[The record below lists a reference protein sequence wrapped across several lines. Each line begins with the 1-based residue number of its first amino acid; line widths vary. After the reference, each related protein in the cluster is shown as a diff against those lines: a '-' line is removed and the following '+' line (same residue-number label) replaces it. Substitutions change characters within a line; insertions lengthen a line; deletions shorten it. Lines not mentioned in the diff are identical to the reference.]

1 MCTHRYFCWVA
12 CVCNCK
18 VKKCWKVSR
27 VCVGQEL
34 PVGCTIVGDPQHDI
48 INLSKVLHFRAADK
62 EDLQK
67 DHIDMTHR
75 LSAADSPVSASKEVV
90 PEAALSDAGLAL
102 LRSACIDTSPAWHE
116 QFESSADAA
125 KEVKGFLAL
134 PSIQDCKLLQVVE
147 VNFWG
152 VPTQR
157 DIGKDRSK
165 IRRCFASHIPAIW
178 LALTESFHARGQAH
192 SPLVP
197 KREKD
202 YAAKLE
208 LAKTRFC
215 TGVCQRIE
223 NCVDEEG
230 RLAFCKVS

>member
-12 CVCNCK
+12 CVCKFK

-48 INLSKVLHFRAADK
+48 INLSKVLHFRTADK

-67 DHIDMTHR
+67 DHIDMIHR

-102 LRSACIDTSPAWHE
+102 LRSACIDTSPAWRE

-134 PSIQDCKLLQVVE
+134 PRVLQGVE

-152 VPTQR
+152 
-157 DIGKDRSK
+157 G
-165 IRRCFASHIPAIW
+165 SHPEGHLEGSLEDSTLLCIPHPSHMA
-178 LALTESFHARGQAH
+178 GAH
-192 SPLVP
+192 
-197 KREKD
+197 R
-202 YAAKLE
+202 KLSCE
-208 LAKTRFC
+208 RPGA
-215 TGVCQRIE
+215 
-223 NCVDEEG
+223 
-230 RLAFCKVS
+230 

>member
-90 PEAALSDAGLAL
+90 PECQGFFHLPKRAVFSLSGALVGLLIPGRFLCVDAVLCGNARAEAA
-102 LRSACIDTSPAWHE
+102 I
-116 QFESSADAA
+116 
-125 KEVKGFLAL
+125 
-134 PSIQDCKLLQVVE
+134 ILQVLSSVVLVSE
-147 VNFWG
+147 QKLVLL
-152 VPTQR
+152 P
-157 DIGKDRSK
+157 
-165 IRRCFASHIPAIW
+165 
-178 LALTESFHARGQAH
+178 LES
-192 SPLVP
+192 
-197 KREKD
+197 
-202 YAAKLE
+202 
-208 LAKTRFC
+208 RF
-215 TGVCQRIE
+215 
-223 NCVDEEG
+223 
-230 RLAFCKVS
+230 